1 MVGFIKDITKE
12 TLVQQEA
19 TKLRDNFAVI
29 QDSSKIFI
37 GEYENGEYSFTSE
50 AYNILGV
57 SPTDYPKNVDIINEL
72 IIAEDK
78 PIYQSFMNL
87 SPENDVLEKIVRIK
101 RPDNEIRYLN
111 ILNKAKFTED
121 GNLIKFIGFIQDIT
135 EEELAK
141 MEAMRLT
148 DNFSTIEETGKIFMA
163 ELSKGNYI
171 LSNSGYEFLGINP
184 EDNSISQ
191 PIIKNFVL
199 PEDMDIYDALMNV
212 SPENS
217 VTHGVYRVKTAKGEI
232 KYLNTTNNA
241 KFTDKGELIRNIG
254 LLEDITEERLAQN
267 VALQLQNDLSLIQS
281 SSKIVI
287 AHYKKGKYTFTSEIY
302 NILEINPEDY
312 SENVDLIKMFTIPE
326 DQVILKEEQYL
337 LSQENPHLH
346 NILTIK
352 TINGNEKVLESFM
365 EGYFNNDGELIE
377 TVAFIQEIT
386 DKVKREEELEQ
397 LSEDRKILLQEV
409 HHRVKNNLQ
418 LILSFLNIESRYNRD
433 NPEYVIEQTKNRIS
447 TMALTHEEVYQ
458 STNVSNINLEHFL
471 TTGMNNLFNLYT
483 SGRIGLYFSIEPLEV
498 DIDKGI
504 PLGLLVNEVALNTIK
519 YAFPGQGEGKFF
531 IDLNMVNGEIV
542 LKIWDNGIGLPEG
555 VSLFDSDSLGFIIIR
570 NLTQQLEAELSLLE
584 DVPGFGIQLV
594 FKP

>member
-1 MVGFIKDITKE
+1 
-12 TLVQQEA
+12 
-19 TKLRDNFAVI
+19 
-29 QDSSKIFI
+29 
-37 GEYENGEYSFTSE
+37 
-50 AYNILGV
+50 
-57 SPTDYPKNVDIINEL
+57 
-72 IIAEDK
+72 
-78 PIYQSFMNL
+78 MNL

-121 GNLIKFIGFIQDIT
+121 GNLIKFIGFIQDVT

-148 DNFSTIEETGKIFMA
+148 DNFSTIEETGKIFMV
-163 ELSKGNYI
+163 EFSNGNYI
-171 LSNSGYEFLGINP
+171 LSNSGYEFLGIKH

-365 EGYFNNDGELIE
+365 EGNFNNDGELIE

-447 TMALTHEEVYQ
+447 TMALTHAEVYQ
-458 STNVSNINLEHFL
+458 STNVSNINLEHLL